1 MRGSIIKRS
10 KDSWSV
16 ILNLGRD
23 PSTGKRKQQ
32 WVTVKGPKK
41 AAEKRLAELQ
51 HQLDTGG
58 YIKPDK
64 VTLGSFLDRWLQD
77 YVWPNL
83 SAETAQAY
91 DIMAR
96 KHLIP
101 ALGNIPLQQLTPAR
115 VQAYYTQKL
124 TSGRRDGKGGL
135 SPRTVHHHHEVATR
149 RVGERRQVAASAA

>member
-1 MRGSIIKRS
+1 MRGSIVKRS
-10 KDSWSV
+10 KDSWTI

-23 PSTGKRKQQ
+23 PATGKRKQQ
-32 WVTVKGPKK
+32 WLSVKGSKK
-41 AAEKRLAELQ
+41 FAEKKLAELH
-51 HQLDTGG
+51 HQLDTGD

-64 VTLGSFLDRWLQD
+64 VTLGSFLVQWLHD
-77 YVWPNL
+77 YAWPNL
-83 SAETAQAY
+83 SAETSQAY

-115 VQAYYTQKL
+115 VQAYYTEKL

-135 SPRTVHHHHEVATR
+135 SPRTVRHHHRLLHVALARIHR
-149 RVGERRQVAASAA
+149 RRGSG

>member
-10 KDSWSV
+10 KDSWTV

-23 PSTGKRKQQ
+23 PSTGNRKQQ

-77 YVWPNL
+77 MY
-83 SAETAQAY
+83 
-91 DIMAR
+91 
-96 KHLIP
+96 
-101 ALGNIPLQQLTPAR
+101 G
-115 VQAYYTQKL
+115 L
-124 TSGRRDGKGGL
+124 TSLRKRHKRMT
-135 SPRTVHHHHEVATR
+135 SWPVST
-149 RVGERRQVAASAA
+149 